1 MTEKEIVQA
10 IKDSLQATMN
20 HETGEP
26 GILHTSGLSYTA
38 DSKGNLKELY
48 FIDKNGNKT
57 PIDINNPSNKTYKVC
72 YDSFVAKGTEYPAFI
87 PETHENSQIEQTFD
101 FDKDKLLID
110 YLNKMPNKDN
120 LTVKDDGRIK
130 IIEEDGSIRSVSSKK
145 QTSEPV
151 QSQAAITPD
160 GKNPTVKTALLTSYS
175 PLLLSRIE
183 NLKST
188 AAINGY
194 SA

>member
-1 MTEKEIVQA
+1 GADIAFINAANTRKVPKKGTITRRDISESTPLKNTLLVKQMTEKEIVQA

-57 PIDINNPSNKTYKVC
+57 PIDINNPSNKAYKVC

-130 IIEEDGSIRSVSSKK
+130 IIEEDG
-145 QTSEPV
+145 
-151 QSQAAITPD
+151 
-160 GKNPTVKTALLTSYS
+160 
-175 PLLLSRIE
+175 
-183 NLKST
+183 
-188 AAINGY
+188 
-194 SA
+194 